1 MTTSSTI
8 TSTADRFSGLN
19 LLTVDENSKVP
30 KYLQIV
36 EIIKSDIDNGIFGI
50 GEQVPSINETS
61 AEFYLARDT
70 VEKAYKVL
78 KAKGILS
85 AVKGK
90 GYYVASTGKL
100 CNKRCL
106 LFLNNFNDDK
116 MAFYKSFKTNIPDA
130 CEVDVHLF
138 NGDPDQLERDIIT
151 NIGGYDNFI
160 IFPHLDS
167 ITEGLCR
174 AIAMIPKHKLIFV
187 HRDFK
192 SCNECSAVV
201 TDNRE
206 ELYQTLTEISD
217 SCQKYHHFRLIFPDN
232 VYHKEIWEGFA
243 DFCLDHK
250 IKFDITPDL
259 MDPDISSGQLLII
272 KNDQDLASVVKY
284 CKENNLELGRDVGV
298 ICYNDSAL
306 KEVLA
311 GGISVITPDFYNI
324 GRKVANFVMSQD
336 FGKSKGNYKFIRR
349 GSV

>member
-1 MTTSSTI
+1 MSTSSTI
-8 TSTADRFSGLN
+8 TSTIDGFSGLN
-19 LLTVDENSKVP
+19 LLTVDESSKVP

-78 KAKGILS
+78 KEKGILS

-100 CNKRCL
+100 CKKRCL

-116 MAFYKSFKTNIPDA
+116 TAFYQALTENIPDS

-138 NGDPDQLERDIIT
+138 NGDPDQLERDIMA
-151 NIGGYDNFI
+151 NLGSYDRFI

-167 ITEGLCR
+167 ITDGLRR
-174 AIAMIPKHKLIFV
+174 AIGMIPNNKLIFV
-187 HRDFK
+187 HREFET
-192 SCNECSAVV
+192 CQEFSAVI
-201 TDNRE
+201 TNNRE
-206 ELYQTLTEISD
+206 ELYQTLSEISD
-217 SCQKYHHFRLIFPDN
+217 SCQKYNHLRLVFPEN
-232 VYHKEIWEGFA
+232 IYHKEIWEGFA

-250 IKFDITPDL
+250 IKFDVTPDL
-259 MDPDISSGQLLII
+259 ASSELSPGQLLII
-272 KNDQDLASVVKY
+272 KNDRDLAYVVKY
-284 CKENNLELGRDVGV
+284 CREHNLQLGKDIGV

-311 GGISVITPDFYNI
+311 GGISVITPDFHQM
-324 GRKVANFVMSQD
+324 GKKVAKMVLSRD

-349 GSV
+349 NSV

>member
-1 MTTSSTI
+1 MNTSSTL
-8 TSTADRFSGLN
+8 TTTADRFSDLN
-19 LLTVDENSKVP
+19 LLTVDESSKVP

-70 VEKAYKVL
+70 VEKAYRVL
-78 KAKGILS
+78 KEKGILS

-116 MAFYKSFKTNIPDA
+116 MAFYQSFKSNIPES

-138 NGDPDQLERDIIT
+138 NGDPDQLERDIIA
-151 NIGGYDNFI
+151 NLGSYDNFI
-160 IFPHLDS
+160 IFPHLDA
-167 ITEGLCR
+167 ITDGLRR
-174 AIAMIPKHKLIFV
+174 AIAKIPKHKLVFV
-187 HRDFK
+187 HREFE
-192 SCNECSAVV
+192 SCMECSAVI
-201 TDNRE
+201 TNNRD
-206 ELYQTLTEISD
+206 ELYQTLKQITD
-217 SCQKYHHFRLIFPDN
+217 KCQKYRHFRLVFPDN
-232 VYHKEIWEGFA
+232 IYHKEIWEGFA
-243 DFCLDHK
+243 DYCLDHS
-250 IKFDITPDL
+250 IKFDIKPDL
-259 MDPDISSGQLLII
+259 TGVQISTGQLLII
-272 KNDQDLASVVKY
+272 KNDQDLAYVVKY
-284 CKENNLELGRDVGV
+284 CQAHDLTLGRDVGV
-298 ICYNDSAL
+298 ICYNDNSL

-311 GGISVITPDFYNI
+311 GGISVITPDFHQI
-324 GRKVANFVMSQD
+324 GQQVADIVMSND

>member
-1 MTTSSTI
+1 MNTSSTI
-8 TSTADRFSGLN
+8 TTTVDGFSGLN
-19 LLTVDENSKVP
+19 LLTVDESSKVP

-36 EIIKSDIDNGIFGI
+36 EIIKSDIDNGIFRI

-78 KAKGILS
+78 KEKGILS

-100 CNKRCL
+100 CKKRCL

-116 MAFYKSFKTNIPDA
+116 MAFYQSLKSNIPDA

-138 NGDPDQLERDIIT
+138 NGDPDQLERDIMASL
-151 NIGGYDNFI
+151 GSYDNFI

-167 ITEGLCR
+167 ITDGLRR
-174 AIAMIPKHKLIFV
+174 AIAMIPKNKLIFV
-187 HRDFK
+187 HREFDT
-192 SCNECSAVV
+192 CNECSAVV

-206 ELYQTLTEISD
+206 ELYQTLMEISD
-217 SCQKYHHFRLIFPDN
+217 KCQKYQHFRLVFPDN
-232 VYHKEIWEGFA
+232 IYHKEIYEGFA
-243 DFCLDHK
+243 DYCLDHQ

-259 MDPDISSGQLLII
+259 LSTEIATGQLFII
-272 KNDQDLASVVKY
+272 KNDHDLAFIVKY
-284 CKENNLELGRDVGV
+284 CRDNDLELGQDVGV

-311 GGISVITPDFYNI
+311 GGISVITPDFQQI
-324 GRKVANFVMSQD
+324 GMKVADIVMSQN

-349 GSV
+349 DSV

>member
-1 MTTSSTI
+1 MNTSSTL
-8 TSTADRFSGLN
+8 TPTVDKFSALN
-19 LLTVDENSKVP
+19 LLTVDESSKVP
-30 KYLQIV
+30 KYLQVV

-78 KAKGILS
+78 KEKGILS

-90 GYYVASTGKL
+90 GYYVASTGKI

-116 MAFYKSFKTNIPDA
+116 MSFYRSFKGSIPES

-138 NGDPDQLERDIIT
+138 NGDPEQLERDIIT
-151 NIGGYDNFI
+151 NLGTYDNFI

-167 ITEGLCR
+167 VTDGLRR
-174 AIAMIPKHKLIFV
+174 AISMIPKNKLIFV
-187 HRDFK
+187 HREFE
-192 SCNECSAVV
+192 SCQQCSAVV

-206 ELYQTLTEISD
+206 ELYQTLAEINDNSG
-217 SCQKYHHFRLIFPDN
+217 KYFHFRLIFPDN
-232 VYHKEIWEGFA
+232 IYHKEIYEGFA
-243 DFCLDHK
+243 DYCLDHK
-250 IKFDITPDL
+250 IKFDIIPGLTN
-259 MDPDISSGQLLII
+259 MEIVTGQLLII
-272 KNDQDLASVVKY
+272 KSDQDLAYAVRY
-284 CKENNLELGRDVGV
+284 CRDRNLELGRDVGL

-311 GGISVITPDFYNI
+311 GGISVITPDFHRI
-324 GRKVANFVMSQD
+324 GQQVAHIVMTQD

>member
-1 MTTSSTI
+1 MNSSSTL
-8 TSTADRFSGLN
+8 TSTVDRFSGLN
-19 LLTVDENSKVP
+19 LLTVDETSKVP
-30 KYLQIV
+30 KYLQVV
-36 EIIKSDIDNGIFGI
+36 EIIKSDIDNGIFDI

-70 VEKAYKVL
+70 VEKAYRVL
-78 KAKGILS
+78 KEKGILS

-116 MAFYKSFKTNIPDA
+116 MSFYRSFKNSIPVT

-138 NGDPDQLERDIIT
+138 NGDPDQLERDIVA
-151 NIGGYDNFI
+151 NLGSYDNFI

-167 ITEGLCR
+167 ITNGLRR
-174 AIAMIPKHKLIFV
+174 AINMIPNNKLIFV
-187 HRDFK
+187 HREFE
-192 SCNECSAVV
+192 SCKECSAVV

-206 ELYQTLTEISD
+206 ELYQTMSEIRAN
-217 SCQKYHHFRLIFPDN
+217 CGKYHHFRLIFPDN
-232 VYHKEIWEGFA
+232 IYHKELYEGFA
-243 DFCLDHK
+243 DYCLDHK

-259 MDPDISSGQLLII
+259 TNTEIAAGQLLII
-272 KNDQDLASVVKY
+272 KTDRDLAYAVGY
-284 CKENNLELGRDVGV
+284 CRDHNLELGKDVGL

-311 GGISVITPDFYNI
+311 GGISVITPDFHEM
-324 GRKVANFVMSQD
+324 GRQVAHMVMTQD

-349 GSV
+349 GSA